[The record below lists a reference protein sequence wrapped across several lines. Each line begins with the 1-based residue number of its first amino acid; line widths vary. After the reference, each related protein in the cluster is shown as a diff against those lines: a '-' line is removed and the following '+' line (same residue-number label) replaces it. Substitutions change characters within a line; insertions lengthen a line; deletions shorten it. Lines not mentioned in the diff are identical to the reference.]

1 MHASECIHA
10 AAMGFGW
17 KHSLCRR
24 RIKVWLLYPFLGP
37 FSAPFAFGSGCFLL
51 SICVEV
57 TFNHFEINTL
67 KDFEK

>member
-24 RIKVWLLYPFLGP
+24 RITFGYFTL
-37 FSAPFAFGSGCFLL
+37 FSAPSPPL
-51 SICVEV
+51 SPLGRVASCKVYV
-57 TFNHFEINTL
+57 WR
-67 KDFEK
+67 